1 MAPENCNEGIDS
13 KGLEEGKGR
22 ICSKDNNDSDLTGLD
37 VADVDAAVVVVNGKI
52 RPARGQLSSV
62 FSFFYLGLVRN
73 FKVASP
79 GRDSSRISYKTSMQI
94 EGTRFSR
101 IVDLELAR

>member
-62 FSFFYLGLVRN
+62 FSLQCFALPSAQRSFENV
-73 FKVASP
+73 FVCVVP
-79 GRDSSRISYKTSMQI
+79 
-94 EGTRFSR
+94 
-101 IVDLELAR
+101 